1 MLSHWCWKQ
10 QATKTTTLSPLEGSE
25 RGKGQWSRRMTSESN
40 RAPRSRA
47 FMWFLLHLSP
57 TLGSRVRLR
66 AHTDRQAFSPV
77 CTAIDNLPQSFP
89 SPWAEQRHC
98 LSFPLSS
105 FHLCFQKTKRTLHYA
120 LKQCN
125 LLLPWSIRA
134 QPQAVSRLQAI
145 SLCDYC
151 FV

>member
-1 MLSHWCWKQ
+1 MLETASYKDNYTESSGRFRERQRAVEQKNDFRIQSSTSFSGFYVVLTAFVSHSWKQ
-10 QATKTTTLSPLEGSE
+10 NT
-25 RGKGQWSRRMTSESN
+25 
-40 RAPRSRA
+40 
-47 FMWFLLHLSP
+47 
-57 TLGSRVRLR
+57 LR